1 MVTSD
6 EAAVKQVLGGDRD
19 AFRVLVER
27 HSRQVFSVAYRITG
41 NEPDAEE
48 VVQETFL
55 RAYRRLESFKFNSAF
70 STWLQS
76 IAANC
81 SFTLV
86 EQRGRQQKGRVEPK
100 VDEDDRPM
108 EFPSGAPSPEQ
119 LVLSGEVR
127 GKVAEALESLTAAE
141 RTAFVMRHFEGNSIE
156 EISTVLGIAT
166 TAAKNCVYRA
176 VQKMRF
182 ALEPL
187 ARPAR

>member
-1 MVTSD
+1 MATSD
-6 EAAVKQVLGGDRD
+6 EAAVKQVLGGDKD

-27 HSRQVFSVAYRITG
+27 HSRQVFSVAFRITG

-48 VVQETFL
+48 EVQETFM
-55 RAYRRLESFKFNSAF
+55 RAYRRLESFKFNSAI

-81 SFTLV
+81 SYTLV
-86 EQRGRQQKGRVEPK
+86 EQRGRHQKGRVEPK
-100 VDEDDRPM
+100 IDEDDKPI
-108 EFPSGAPSPEQ
+108 ELPSGAPTPEQ
-119 LVLSGEVR
+119 LVLSDEVR
-127 GKVAEALESLTAAE
+127 GKVAQAMESLTSAE

-156 EISTVLGIAT
+156 EISAVLGIAT

-182 ALEPL
+182 ELEPM

>member
-1 MVTSD
+1 M
-6 EAAVKQVLGGDRD
+6 
-19 AFRVLVER
+19 
-27 HSRQVFSVAYRITG
+27 
-41 NEPDAEE
+41 
-48 VVQETFL
+48 VQETFL
-55 RAYRRLESFKFNSAF
+55 RAFKRLEGFKFNSAF

-86 EQRGRQQKGRVEPK
+86 EQRSRLQKGRVEPRD
-100 VDEDDRPM
+100 DEDDKPM
-108 EFPSGAPSPEQ
+108 EFPSGSPSPEQ
-119 LVLSGEVR
+119 LVLSGEIR
-127 GKVAEALESLTAAE
+127 GKVSQALETLTSAE

-156 EISTVLGIAT
+156 EISIVLGIAT
-166 TAAKNCVYRA
+166 TSAKNCVYRA

>member
-1 MVTSD
+1 MATSD
-6 EAAVKQVLGGDRD
+6 EAAVKQVLGGDKD

-27 HSRQVFSVAYRITG
+27 HSRQVFSVAFRITG

-81 SFTLV
+81 SYTLV
-86 EQRGRQQKGRVEPK
+86 EQRGRHTKGRVEPQK
-100 VDEDDRPM
+100 DDDEKPI

-119 LVLSGEVR
+119 LVLSGEIH
-127 GKVAEALESLTAAE
+127 GKVAQAMETLTSAE
-141 RTAFVMRHFEGNSIE
+141 KTAFVMRHFEGNSIE
-156 EISTVLGIAT
+156 EISAALGIAT

-182 ALEPL
+182 ALEPM

>member
-1 MVTSD
+1 
-6 EAAVKQVLGGDRD
+6 VKQVLGGDRD

-27 HSRQVFSVAYRITG
+27 HSRQVFSVAFRITG

-81 SFTLV
+81 SYTLV
-86 EQRGRQQKGRVEPK
+86 EQRGRHQKGRVEPK
-100 VDEDDRPM
+100 LDEDDKPI
-108 EFPSGAPSPEQ
+108 ELPSGAPSPEQ
-119 LVLSGEVR
+119 LVLSSEVR
-127 GKVAEALESLTAAE
+127 GKVAQAMESLTSAE
-141 RTAFVMRHFEGNSIE
+141 KTAFVMRHFEGNSIE
-156 EISTVLGIAT
+156 EISAALGIAT

-182 ALEPL
+182 ALEPM